1 MGWDQHYS
9 GHISFMRA
17 AKPGTGEKDRF
28 ACEDG
33 EEWEK
38 FYFMIRDKTE
48 DCRLLDYTC
57 HDKVDD
63 NSSMAYSIAA
73 ELNELRPRHAV
84 GLLHDMARLIGKWG
98 CYLAGNL
105 FVFTEGTEQLSR
117 VLIDKNKLRYYTY
130 SHEDPYECTEQPS
143 VKLQKCDEID
153 LRDLLDPNGEVPPD
167 PDEEHRN
174 ECKLEEEIERLTAE
188 LEERKRK
195 RAKAKRLKSKELI
208 CPLDVKLFEKH
219 VSFMHK
225 GKKTKGYVYSKV
237 GLPDKLLVR
246 WRNNHHDVAYQYA
259 TLNRNEVLEWDT
271 F

>member
-9 GHISFMRA
+9 GRISFMRV
-17 AKPGTGEKDRF
+17 AKPGTNREDRL

-57 HDKVDD
+57 DGKVDD
-63 NSSMAYSIAA
+63 NSSMAYSIAT
-73 ELNELRPRHAV
+73 ELNELRPSHAV
-84 GLLHDMARLIGKWG
+84 ELLHNMAYIIGKWG
-98 CYLAGNL
+98 CYLVGDL
-105 FVFTEGTEQLSR
+105 FVFTEGTEHLSR
-117 VLIDKNKLRYYTY
+117 ILISKDKLRYYIY
-130 SHEDPYECTEQPS
+130 EHNDLYECTKEPS
-143 VKLQKCDEID
+143 VQLYKCNEID

-188 LEERKRK
+188 LKERKRK
-195 RAKAKRLKSKELI
+195 RAEAKRLKSKELI
-208 CPLDVKLFEKH
+208 CPLQVELFEKH
-219 VSFMHK
+219 VSFMNE
-225 GKKTKGYVYSKV
+225 GKKTKGYVYSEV

-246 WRNNHHDVAYQYA
+246 WKNNYHDVAYQYT
-259 TLNRNEVLEWDT
+259 TLNRDEVLEWDT
-271 F
+271 V